1 MYQLGQSPQ
10 ARGLGY
16 NPLFPKNVP
25 FSLLAIYQ
33 LTWAKVLRNFYL
45 ITDAQART
53 CDYCFHVKWEVSWMS
68 SLLNYRPKRVK
79 LEGKGQL
86 NWQVAKLDMFGK
98 NENECLWTLRSKLGR
113 DSTFFWALFL
123 RVTHHYVHWQSRW
136 SRLFRVGRTAEMLTW
151 TRVFPAHT
159 YALVRNLNT
168 LKMTLCASRV
178 GVAGQRS
185 WTRWGS
191 SRLQL

>member
-1 MYQLGQSPQ
+1 MIHCSQ
-10 ARGLGY
+10 
-16 NPLFPKNVP
+16 KNVP
-25 FSLLAIYQ
+25 FDLLAILQ

-53 CDYCFHVKWEVSWMS
+53 CDYCFHVKWEVSWIS

-113 DSTFFWALFL
+113 DSTFFGHSFFVSPTIMYTDRAGGHGYSEWDRQRRDAYMDTCLPC
-123 RVTHHYVHWQSRW
+123 TDI
-136 SRLFRVGRTAEMLTW
+136 RTVEE
-151 TRVFPAHT
+151 
-159 YALVRNLNT
+159 
-168 LKMTLCASRV
+168 S
-178 GVAGQRS
+178 
-185 WTRWGS
+185 
-191 SRLQL
+191 